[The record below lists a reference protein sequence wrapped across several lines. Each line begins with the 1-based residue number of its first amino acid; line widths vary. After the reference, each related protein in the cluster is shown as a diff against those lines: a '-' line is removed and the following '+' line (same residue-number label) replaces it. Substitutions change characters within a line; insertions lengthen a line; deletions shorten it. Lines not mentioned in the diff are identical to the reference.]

1 MFKELS
7 DSGLILYCADNGDDR
22 QALEEFFKRF
32 NPYFDKRI
40 SVMLKSGEIY
50 DEDPKFDVKYEFI
63 KKIKNGLLLQ
73 AVEKENPKA
82 WLGRAVANLAIDR
95 RRKNNQLCDAYKH
108 LGEKEAL
115 SLSEHR
121 SHEDRRVREDFIIDP
136 DDGKQL
142 EKIKEK
148 TGILFNKIEELGE
161 NYRLTI
167 KTAIMLYEPLDEEVI
182 RKIADK
188 RKKPYE
194 TIVQE
199 VNQIRKDL
207 VERYNENLA
216 LQHRAANLWSRINKL
231 KQQHFIL
238 LQNKE
243 SYQKRIS
250 LLQNEINSIN
260 RPQNNPAEKKRQII
274 ESYKKQIAAM
284 QEDIEK
290 VEDLEKEIKKKEEN
304 RENNLK
310 RCRNS
315 IRPTARQISRLLAIS
330 EENAN
335 YINTLLKRTRE
346 ILHEHLNDRKGGC
359 R

>member
-7 DSGLILYCADNGDDR
+7 DSGLILYCADNSDDR

-40 SVMLKSGEIY
+40 DVILKLGEIY
-50 DEDPKFDVKYEFI
+50 DEVPEFDVKCEFVA
-63 KKIKNGLLLQ
+63 KIKNGLLLQ
-73 AVEKENPKA
+73 AGGKENPKA
-82 WLGRAVANLAIDR
+82 WLGKAAANLAIDW
-95 RRKNNQLCDAYKH
+95 RRKNNQLCNAYKN

-121 SHEDRRVREDFIIDP
+121 SHEDTRVREDFIIDP

-142 EKIKEK
+142 EEIKK
-148 TGILFNKIEELGE
+148 QTGILFNKIEELGE
-161 NYRLTI
+161 NYRLTL

-182 RKIADK
+182 REIADK
-188 RKKPYE
+188 RKTSYKA
-194 TIVQE
+194 IVQE

-207 VERYNENLA
+207 VERYNKNLT

-231 KQQHFIL
+231 KQQRFIL

-243 SYQKRIS
+243 SHQKRIS
-250 LLQNEINSIN
+250 RLQNEIDSIN
-260 RPQNNPAEKKRQII
+260 RLQNNPAEKKRQII

-284 QEDIEK
+284 QADLKKIEY
-290 VEDLEKEIKKKEEN
+290 LEKEIKKKEEN
-304 RENNLK
+304 RKNNLK
-310 RCRNS
+310 RRRNS
-315 IRPTARQISRLLAIS
+315 IRPTALQISRLLAIS

-335 YINTLLKRTRE
+335 YINTLLKRARE
-346 ILHEHLNDRKGGC
+346 ILKAEG
-359 R
+359 